1 MKTKL
6 IGLLSLTLLFGS
18 MAQPVMAKVKVQ
30 QQKQVTTKQSVQPT
44 VVEKFTMGYVK
55 GMPSARVWVTKY
67 GVLPTW
73 GDLMSNNY
81 TPFIDYMSI
90 NPVQYDIP
98 KSVTQY
104 YNNDGPSENLLNNK
118 TIYSKGAL
126 QFFKQFII
134 VPRFNVRPSQTVDLL
149 SNGQYAYP
157 NGKRFVFRNQWVQ
170 VSKSVFPHFF
180 INDPH
185 PAYYFIF
192 HEKNSTYYQSFSNNW
207 FETYG
212 LNQVQS

>member
-18 MAQPVMAKVKVQ
+18 MAQPVMAKVKTQ
-30 QQKQVTTKQSVQPT
+30 QQKQVITKQGKQPT

-55 GMPSARVWVTKY
+55 GMTGARVWVTKY

-73 GDLMSNNY
+73 SDLMSNNY
-81 TPFIDYMSI
+81 GSFGAYDNF
-90 NPVQYDIP
+90 NPDQYHIP
-98 KSVTQY
+98 KSVTWY
-104 YNNDGPSENLLNNK
+104 YLNDGPATNLAYNR

-134 VPRFNVRPSQTVDLL
+134 VPHFNVRPSQTVDLL
-149 SNGQYAYP
+149 SNGQYVYP
-157 NGKRFVFRNQWVQ
+157 NGKWFVFRNKWVQ
-170 VSKSVFPHFF
+170 VSKSAFPTFF
-180 INDPH
+180 INPH
-185 PAYYFIF
+185 AKYYFIF

-212 LNQVQS
+212 VLTKVQS